1 MFPLI
6 KVTIRSFERGFLFR
20 EGELVRL
27 LAPGK
32 HLLWNARGLLRV
44 DVSSLRQPWLQHAD
58 LDLIVKSGLLGD
70 EATVLDLAQHERAL
84 VWIDD
89 RFDAVVGP
97 GRHVL
102 WTGFRRV
109 RVERVDAHT
118 VRFAHAELGAI
129 VTAASAGALL
139 ERLLVPQGAV
149 GLVYQDGALRETLPA
164 GDYAFWKGVASLRLY
179 AIDAREAVLDVAGQ
193 EIMTKDK
200 VTLRMNALVTFRVTD
215 AARAVT
221 TVEDFKQA
229 LYREAQLA
237 LRAAVGTRSLDE
249 LLADKNESVA
259 EVLAVIRARAEAF
272 GLEIVGFGIRDL
284 ILPGEMKLLLN
295 RVTEAQKAAEAA
307 LITRREETAAMRN
320 QANTARL
327 LEGNPVLM
335 RLRELEVIE
344 RVAQAGKISVVAG
357 DKGIGERI
365 LNLL

>member
-1 MFPLI
+1 MFPFI
-6 KVTIRSFERGFLFR
+6 KITIRTFERGFLFR
-20 EGELVRL
+20 EGELVRV

-32 HLLWNARGLLRV
+32 YRLWNALGKLRV
-44 DVSSLRQPWLQHAD
+44 DVSSLRQAWLQHAD

-70 EATVLDLAQHERAL
+70 EATVLELAQNERAL

-89 RFDAVVGP
+89 RFDAVVGA

-102 WTGFRRV
+102 WNGFRRV
-109 RVERVDAHT
+109 RVERIDARV
-118 VRFAHAELGAI
+118 VRFAHAELGTMLA
-129 VTAASAGALL
+129 TASAGALL

-149 GLVYQDGALRETLPA
+149 GLVYADGALSETLAA
-164 GDYAFWKGVASLRLY
+164 GEYAFWKGVASLRLFS
-179 AIDAREAVLDVAGQ
+179 IDAREAVLDVAGQ

-200 VTLRMNALVTFRVTD
+200 VTLRMNAIVTFRVTD

-221 TVEDFKQA
+221 AVEDFKQA

-249 LLADKNESVA
+249 LLADKNETVTD
-259 EVLAVIRARAEAF
+259 VLAALRARADAF

-307 LITRREETAAMRN
+307 LITRREETAAIRN

-327 LEGNPVLM
+327 LEGNPMLM

-344 RVAQAGKISVVAG
+344 RIAQAGKSAWLPAKRESANG
-357 DKGIGERI
+357 C
-365 LNLL
+365 